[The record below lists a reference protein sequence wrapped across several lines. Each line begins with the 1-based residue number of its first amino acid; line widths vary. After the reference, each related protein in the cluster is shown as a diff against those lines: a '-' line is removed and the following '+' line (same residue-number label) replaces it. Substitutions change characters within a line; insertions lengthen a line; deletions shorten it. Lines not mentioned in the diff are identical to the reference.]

1 MINQQGYIFHCF
13 ICLWFYF
20 ALTNFSL
27 ICTRHHCQWRIFLY
41 VCSALI
47 GQRSV
52 GIFSIPHL
60 LWHEVSVY
68 NGNLRSTHT
77 CCLAFVQWSCHYLF
91 LILRTVAVGIRPTT
105 FCMWG
110 GRSNRLRHRGGCLF
124 WDLHGA
130 NKNVMYFDPVQFFF
144 HWQVAKSITL
154 NFNFNTSDQSN
165 KEEKLAHMVS
175 NCITFNS
182 CVWRQHFAISM
193 VDIKIYF
200 VHTIFIK
207 SNAVRH
213 VKPFLYTNFG
223 YRFLRLPDLDY
234 WHTVGV
240 ICQPGIL
247 TPRHL
252 IPPLVYPRVH
262 VCHLDCEIDNDSV

>member
-1 MINQQGYIFHCF
+1 M
-13 ICLWFYF
+13 FYLSVVLF
-20 ALTNFSL
+20 PTNEFFTYMYTSPL
-27 ICTRHHCQWRIFLY
+27 PMTYFFLRM
-41 VCSALI
+41 LGTH

-52 GIFSIPHL
+52 GFFSIPHL

-110 GRSNRLRHRGGCLF
+110 GRSNRLHHRGGCIF

-130 NKNVMYFDPVQFFF
+130 KKNVMYFDPVQFFF

-165 KEEKLAHMVS
+165 KEEK
-175 NCITFNS
+175 
-182 CVWRQHFAISM
+182 
-193 VDIKIYF
+193 
-200 VHTIFIK
+200 
-207 SNAVRH
+207 
-213 VKPFLYTNFG
+213 
-223 YRFLRLPDLDY
+223 
-234 WHTVGV
+234 
-240 ICQPGIL
+240 
-247 TPRHL
+247 
-252 IPPLVYPRVH
+252 
-262 VCHLDCEIDNDSV
+262 